1 MMPKIDDALFKKL
14 INHHRDEW
22 ITSNHIIIKILCDK
36 ITEISERLSKVEKM
50 IMNDT
55 KDNNT

>member
-1 MMPKIDDALFKKL
+1 MLKTDDDLFKEL
-14 INHHRDEW
+14 INHHRDVW
-22 ITSNHIIIKILCDK
+22 ITSNHIIIQILCDK